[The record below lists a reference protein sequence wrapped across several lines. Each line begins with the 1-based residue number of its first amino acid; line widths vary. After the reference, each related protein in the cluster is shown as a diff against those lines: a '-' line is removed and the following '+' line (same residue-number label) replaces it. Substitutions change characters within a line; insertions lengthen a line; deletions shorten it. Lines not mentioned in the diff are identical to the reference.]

1 MPDLTNSPIEL
12 LQGAQEYFPALIQA
26 IDAAQRSIYVESY
39 LINDDPPTQEVL
51 SALLRARSRGV
62 RVHLLLDGFGAAQ
75 DLHWL
80 EAMLRPAGVEIAL
93 YRPGVRWFLPSTW
106 RRLHRKL
113 VLIDEQMGFVGG
125 INLMGDYFDGTT
137 QLSAPRLDFAV
148 QVTALR
154 AVKKI
159 SWAMRRL
166 WWRLSLRKI
175 LRESLRDLIRAKDR
189 KAELVRVRRVWRRV
203 RWHLRWRAS
212 RVRLDASRRIRFFLR
227 DNLRYRRSIE
237 HWYLNRISLAQH
249 EVFIAC
255 AYFVPTLRFRRALIR
270 AAARGVRVRLL
281 LQGSADQWWTQWAS
295 QALTDELVG
304 AGIEVYE
311 YQPSFLHAKVAVI
324 DDYATVGSSNI
335 DPFSLMLSLEANAM
349 IEDADFSQ
357 QLRAQME
364 KAITFSTPSRGHQAT
379 PRSGLQSILRQL
391 RLTVAL
397 MLLRAFLAVSGTDFR
412 VR

>member
-1 MPDLTNSPIEL
+1 VSDNSQAPIQL
-12 LQGAQEYFPALIQA
+12 LRGSQEYFPALIQA
-26 IDAAQRSIYVESY
+26 IDAAERSIYLESY
-39 LINDDPPTQEVL
+39 LINNDPPTQEVL

-62 RVHLLLDGFGAAQ
+62 MVHLLLDGFGAAQ
-75 DLHWL
+75 DLVWL
-80 EAMLRPAGVEIAL
+80 DPLLRAAGVKIEL
-93 YRPGVRWFLPSTW
+93 YRPVVRWFLPSTW

-125 INLMGDYFDGTT
+125 INLMGDHFDGTV
-137 QLSAPRLDFAV
+137 LLLEPRLDFAV
-148 QVTALR
+148 RVTALR

-189 KAELVRVRRVWRRV
+189 KAELVRVKRLWRRV
-203 RWHLRWRAS
+203 RWHLRWRSS
-212 RVRLDASRRIRFFLR
+212 RVRLDASRRIRLFLR
-227 DNLRYRRSIE
+227 DNLRYRRAIE
-237 HWYLNRISLAQH
+237 DWYLRRIGLARR
-249 EVFIAC
+249 EVLIAC

-304 AGIEVYE
+304 AGIGVFE

-324 DDYATVGSSNI
+324 DDAATVGSSNI
-335 DPFSLMLSLEANAM
+335 DPFSLMLSLEANIM

-357 QLRAQME
+357 QLREQLE
-364 KAITFSTPSRGHQAT
+364 IAIAESTPS
-379 PRSGLQSILRQL
+379 SGGLAVSQPGLRAVFRQL

-397 MLLRAFLAVSGTDFR
+397 MLLRAFLAVSGTRFQ

>member
-1 MPDLTNSPIEL
+1 MPDPTHPPIEL

-26 IDAAQRSIYVESY
+26 IDVAERSIYVESY
-39 LINDDPPTQEVL
+39 LINDDPPTREVL

-62 RVHLLLDGFGAAQ
+62 MVHLLLDGFGAAQ
-75 DLHWL
+75 DLPWL
-80 EAMLRPAGVEIAL
+80 IALLRPAGVEIAL
-93 YRPGVRWFLPSTW
+93 YRPVVRWFVPSTW

-125 INLMGDYFDGTT
+125 INLMGDYFDGATH
-137 QLSAPRLDFAV
+137 LAEPRFDFAV
-148 QVTALR
+148 KITSFHAI
-154 AVKKI
+154 KKI

-166 WWRLSLRKI
+166 WWRMSLRKI

-212 RVRLDASRRIRFFLR
+212 RVRLDASRRIRLFLR
-227 DNLRYRRSIE
+227 DNLRYRRTIE
-237 HWYLNRISLAQH
+237 HWYLRRIALAKQ
-249 EVFIAC
+249 EVLIGC

-270 AAARGVRVRLL
+270 AATRGVRVRLL
-281 LQGSADQWWTQWAS
+281 LQGSSDQWWTQWAS
-295 QALTDELVG
+295 QALTAELVG

-324 DDYATVGSSNI
+324 DDHATVGSSNI
-335 DPFSLMLSLEANAM
+335 DPFSLMLSLEANLM
-349 IEDADFSQ
+349 IDDADFAQ
-357 QLRAQME
+357 NLRAQLE
-364 KAITFSTPSRGHQAT
+364 KAIVLSTPSGGRPSVPQ
-379 PRSGLQSILRQL
+379 SGFRAIFRQL
-391 RLTVAL
+391 RLTTAL
-397 MLLRAFLAVSGTDFR
+397 MLLRAFLTLSGTDFR

>member
-1 MPDLTNSPIEL
+1 
-12 LQGAQEYFPALIQA
+12 
-26 IDAAQRSIYVESY
+26 
-39 LINDDPPTQEVL
+39 
-51 SALLRARSRGV
+51 
-62 RVHLLLDGFGAAQ
+62 
-75 DLHWL
+75 
-80 EAMLRPAGVEIAL
+80 
-93 YRPGVRWFLPSTW
+93 
-106 RRLHRKL
+106 
-113 VLIDEQMGFVGG
+113 
-125 INLMGDYFDGTT
+125 
-137 QLSAPRLDFAV
+137 
-148 QVTALR
+148 
-154 AVKKI
+154 
-159 SWAMRRL
+159 
-166 WWRLSLRKI
+166 
-175 LRESLRDLIRAKDR
+175 
-189 KAELVRVRRVWRRV
+189 
-203 RWHLRWRAS
+203 
-212 RVRLDASRRIRFFLR
+212 
-227 DNLRYRRSIE
+227 
-237 HWYLNRISLAQH
+237 
-249 EVFIAC
+249 
-255 AYFVPTLRFRRALIR
+255 VPTLRFRRALIR

-357 QLRAQME
+357 QLRTRME
-364 KAITFSTPSRGHQAT
+364 KAITFSTPSRGHQVT